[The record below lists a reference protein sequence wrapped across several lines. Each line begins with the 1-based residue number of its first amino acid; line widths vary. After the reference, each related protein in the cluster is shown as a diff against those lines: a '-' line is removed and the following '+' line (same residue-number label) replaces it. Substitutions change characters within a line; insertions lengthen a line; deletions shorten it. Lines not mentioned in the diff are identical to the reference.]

1 MESFNQLPGMFGF
14 LFLRQPDATKARL
27 KRTTV
32 RSDHFLPE
40 IPIRKVY
47 VNLLKKE
54 SLPVMSQEAT
64 GQDRTGR
71 VRTGQVYPISRVLK
85 KFFYANELGQDL
97 G

>member
-1 MESFNQLPGMFGF
+1 MESFNQPPVMFGF

-32 RSDHFLPE
+32 RSEHFLPE

-54 SLPVMSQEAT
+54 SLLVLSLEAT
-64 GQDRTGR
+64 GQDGS
-71 VRTGQVYPISRVLK
+71 GQVRSNPL
-85 KFFYANELGQDL
+85 A
-97 G
+97 